1 MSKNAGYFPHYI
13 NARNDR
19 KIRKARLQLGIES
32 YAIYFMTLEVLREQK
47 GNRYP
52 LQDLDI
58 LADDFGTTLQ
68 KIEVIVMNYGLFE
81 VDVEQQFFSPAQV
94 QALQPYM
101 DKLEHYRLMGKK
113 SAMVKKKKMQQQ
125 IEELEK
131 FSQTDSS
138 QPTLNVGSTHV
149 GTYVQQLTNNTN
161 KLKKYTLST
170 FDSFVSHIRANYI
183 NQLIVESSDKHT
195 NKPIAISVS
204 KKGYLYNLH
213 TSEDFQGS
221 RAKELWQ
228 SMYKMAQDGKL
239 DFVKIEETK

>member
-1 MSKNAGYFPHYI
+1 MSKDVGYFPHYI

-47 GNRYP
+47 DYQYP

-58 LADDFGTTLQ
+58 LADDFGTTVN
-68 KIEVIVMNYGLFE
+68 KVEVIVMNYGLFE
-81 VDVEQQFFSPAQV
+81 IDVEQQFFSPAQKL
-94 QALQPYM
+94 ALKRF
-101 DKLEHYRLMGKK
+101 DEIKEINRLKGQK
-113 SAMVKKKKMQQQ
+113 SGQVRRHKIQQQ
-125 IEELEK
+125 LEELQK
-131 FSQTDSS
+131 DTKLSQEDSLE
-138 QPTLNVGSTHV
+138 PRFNNGSTADELV
-149 GTYVQQLTNNTN
+149 SIVSKKVSKEN
-161 KLKKYTLST
+161 KKVTLSINN
-170 FDSFVSHIRANYI
+170 FDSFVSHIRANFI
-183 NQLIVESSDKHT
+183 NQLIIEIIDKHT

-239 DFVKIEETK
+239 DLL